1 MLTQSLTLSV
11 VEAGLNYKE
20 SLGSPGW
27 KFHFMDKKDT
37 SKWGDDLCG
46 RDMCRIWTLW
56 HQLCW
61 RQEQSGGQQ
70 KQCQTFH
77 MREKQGFLFIHCL
90 YLRRRWAGISRP
102 HHLAGWL
109 PTSWEGSAHLLL
121 ISVFQFLWQ
130 YSCSVASF
138 LIAPTGRYHLDI
150 LSMAFWLLP

>member
-1 MLTQSLTLSV
+1 MLTQSLTPSV
-11 VEAGLNYKE
+11 FEVGLNYRE

-27 KFHFMDKKDT
+27 IFYFMDKEGK
-37 SKWGDDLCG
+37 SKWGDGMCG
-46 RDMCRIWTLW
+46 RDVYRIWTLW
-56 HQLCW
+56 HLLHW
-61 RQEQSGGQQ
+61 RPRAKWRSIEA
-70 KQCQTFH
+70 CQMFH

-102 HHLAGWL
+102 HHLAGRL
-109 PTSWEGSAHLLL
+109 PTSWEGSSHLLL

-150 LSMAFWLLP
+150 LSMACWLLP